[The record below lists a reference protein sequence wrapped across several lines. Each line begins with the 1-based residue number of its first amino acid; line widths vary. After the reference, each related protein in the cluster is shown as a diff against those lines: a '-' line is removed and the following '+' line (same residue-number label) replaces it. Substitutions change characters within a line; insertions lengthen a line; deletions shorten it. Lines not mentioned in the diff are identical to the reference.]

1 VGFSPSIF
9 QEHGGPRQYLL
20 KRFSTSEAVQG
31 FYESL
36 LTLVPPNDVI
46 DYQANT
52 SMKTVTEAEVLGEGK
67 HSGAHT

>member
-20 KRFSTSEAVQG
+20 KRFSTPEAFQS

-46 DYQANT
+46 DYHDNAT
-52 SMKTVTEAEVLGEGK
+52 MKTVTEAEVLGEGK
-67 HSGAHT
+67 NSGAHT